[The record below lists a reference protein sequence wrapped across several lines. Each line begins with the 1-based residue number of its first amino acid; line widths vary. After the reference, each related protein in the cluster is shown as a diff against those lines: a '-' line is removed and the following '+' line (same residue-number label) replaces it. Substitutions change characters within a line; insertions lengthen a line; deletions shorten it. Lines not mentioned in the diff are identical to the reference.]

1 MNWILLLPQDGD
13 YNCDIPAQR
22 SSKLNKWKPPHLA
35 SLNGSVNGSMN
46 GSLYGRTPPIN
57 GLCEPC
63 NRNQELK
70 VQQLASFEPENE
82 HYFDEEIEEYRYVS
96 QFEYIHTQ
104 HGNNSCSS
112 PFQ

>member
-1 MNWILLLPQDGD
+1 MKICYKPDKKSFAYIPFFFYPKDGD

-22 SSKLNKWKPPHLA
+22 SAKLNKWKT
-35 SLNGSVNGSMN
+35 SSFSSMN
-46 GSLYGRTPPIN
+46 GSICGRITPNN

-82 HYFDEEIEEYRYVS
+82 AYFDEEIEEYR
-96 QFEYIHTQ
+96 
-104 HGNNSCSS
+104 
-112 PFQ
+112 